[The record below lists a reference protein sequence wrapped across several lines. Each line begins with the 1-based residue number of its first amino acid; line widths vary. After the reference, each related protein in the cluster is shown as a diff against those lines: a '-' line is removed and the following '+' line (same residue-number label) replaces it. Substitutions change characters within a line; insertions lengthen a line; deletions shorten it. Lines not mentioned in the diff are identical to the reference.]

1 MTISRQNLTIVIVT
15 FMSEDVIHN
24 CIQSIPKEIKI
35 VVVDNSRNNKFKE
48 SLEKKYE
55 NIICILSSGN
65 IGMGAGNNLGLS
77 NVKTDYALIL
87 NPDVTI
93 DENTID
99 ELLSAS
105 KTVENFSVMAPLVKS
120 DKNLNYKLFDKK
132 EYISNQSKI
141 FKVKSVDGFA
151 MLLNLKKLLKLNK
164 FKKYKL
170 FDENIFLYLENDDL
184 CTRLNNIN
192 ENIYIASKARVS
204 HIGGGA
210 VNKEYS
216 YQIELSRN
224 WHWVWSK
231 FYFNKKHKGYFTALI
246 ILFPTFLSA
255 ILKYL
260 FYSICKN
267 KKKKD
272 IYLHRALGYIN
283 ALLGKK
289 SSYRPEIKIDF

>member
-15 FMSEDVIHN
+15 FMSEEVIHN
-24 CIQSIPKEIKI
+24 CIQSIPDEIKVI
-35 VVVDNSRNNKFKE
+35 VVDNSKNYKFKE
-48 SLEKKYE
+48 SLERKYK

-93 DENTID
+93 DKNTID

-105 KTVENFSVMAPLVKS
+105 KTVENFSVLAPLVKS
-120 DKNLNYKLFDKK
+120 DKNLNYKLFKK
-132 EYISNQSKI
+132 RSIGNQSKI

-151 MLLNLKKLLKLNK
+151 MLLNFKKLMQLDK
-164 FKKYKL
+164 FKNFKF

-184 CTRLNNIN
+184 CKRLNDIN
-192 ENIYIASKARVS
+192 ENIYIVPKARVS

-210 VNKEYS
+210 VNIEYS

-231 FYFNKKHKGYFTALI
+231 FYYNKKHKGYITALT

-260 FYSICKN
+260 FYSIYKN
-267 KKKKD
+267 EKKKN

>member
-267 KKKKD
+267 KKKKN

>member
-1 MTISRQNLTIVIVT
+1 
-15 FMSEDVIHN
+15 MSEDVIHN

>member
-15 FMSEDVIHN
+15 FLSEEVIHN
-24 CIQSIPKEIKI
+24 CIQSIPDEIKVI
-35 VVVDNSRNNKFKE
+35 VVDNSKNYKFKE
-48 SLEKKYE
+48 SLERKYK

-93 DENTID
+93 DKNTID

-105 KTVENFSVMAPLVKS
+105 KKVENFSVMAPLVNS
-120 DKNLNYKLFDKK
+120 DKNLNYKLFKK
-132 EYISNQSKI
+132 GSIANQSKI

-151 MLLNLKKLLKLNK
+151 MLLNFKKLMQLDK
-164 FKKYKL
+164 FKNFKF

-184 CTRLNNIN
+184 CKRLNDIN
-192 ENIYIASKARVS
+192 ENIYIVPKARVS

-210 VNKEYS
+210 VNIEYS

-231 FYFNKKHKGYFTALI
+231 FYYNKKHKGYITALT

-260 FYSICKN
+260 FYSIYKN
-267 KKKKD
+267 EKKKN